1 MSDATTTA
9 VSLYLVPFAG
19 TLMFFATGVLLGVV
33 IRHTKPR

>member
-19 TLMFFATGVLLGVV
+19 TLMFFATGILLGMV
-33 IRHTKPR
+33 IRHTKAR